1 MGQVSSPWGLLPDGW
16 KLSTIKKEMIVVTD
30 YVANGSFAS
39 LAENVQ
45 YSNTEEYAILI
56 RLYDYNNNFSG
67 SFVYVNEHAYN
78 FLSKSKLYGDEIIIS
93 NVGANVGTVFKC
105 PRLSKPM
112 TLGPNSIVVKLNG
125 NNDFYF
131 YWFKSRYGKYCLD
144 SIVSGSAQPK
154 FNKTHF
160 KELPIPVPPLVEQE
174 KIASLLSS
182 IDDKIAVNSRIC
194 ANLEAQAEALFKSW
208 FVDFTPFKDQPFVD
222 SELGPIPQGWKVR
235 KYEDIILDTLAGD
248 WGKEKITGNYTHE
261 VACVRGCDFQDM
273 NNGYRGN
280 TPQRYILE
288 KNYSTKRLLPQDLII
303 EISGGTLTVSTGRAC
318 LVSKEMLEKYDNN
331 LVCTNF
337 CKVIRPI
344 DGYSAYCYYSWLH
357 KYNNRVMF
365 GYENGSSGL
374 KNFRFKDFLTKEPLL
389 IPPKADL
396 IKFQHIIKLLQ
407 QKKQTNG
414 TESTKLAA
422 LRDTL
427 LPKLMSGEI
436 KL

>member
-1 MGQVSSPWGLLPDGW
+1 MMWATYTMQELINEISMGPFGSD
-16 KLSTIKKEMIVVTD
+16 IKKSVYTNSGVP
-30 YVANGSFAS
+30 VLNGSNLQGFTLKENSFGYVSEEKADS
-39 LAENVQ
+39 LKKCNAH
-45 YSNTEEYAILI
+45 
-56 RLYDYNNNFSG
+56 R
-67 SFVYVNEHAYN
+67 
-78 FLSKSKLYGDEIIIS
+78 GDII
-93 NVGANVGTVFKC
+93 VTHRG
-105 PRLSKPM
+105 
-112 TLGPNSIVVKLNG
+112 TLGQIVYIPNNSLFERYVISQSQFRFNLKPELARAEFIVYYFHTREGQHKILSNASQVGVPALARATTTFRQLEVK
-125 NNDFYF
+125 
-131 YWFKSRYGKYCLD
+131 
-144 SIVSGSAQPK
+144 
-154 FNKTHF
+154 
-160 KELPIPVPPLVEQE
+160 VPPLPVQ
-174 KIASLLSS
+174 
-182 IDDKIAVNSRIC
+182 DKIVGILSALDSKIENNNKIN
-194 ANLEAQAEALFKSW
+194 ANLEAQAQALFKSW

-222 SELGPIPQGWKVR
+222 SELGPIPQGWKVG

>member
-1 MGQVSSPWGLLPDGW
+1 MRQVSSPWGLLPDGW

-67 SFVYVNEHAYN
+67 NFVYVNEHAYN

-160 KELPIPVPPLVEQE
+160 KEMPIPVPPLVEQE
-174 KIASLLSS
+174 KIASILSAL
-182 IDDKIAVNSRIC
+182 DNKIAVNRRIC

-222 SELGPIPQGWKVR
+222 SELGPIPQGWKVGKLGDIALQSTEKVLTRNDVKVLSPITTGKLVLSEEYFTKQVFSKSIRNYKIVKQGAFAYNPARVNIGSLGMNEFKFDGCVSPVYVVFECLKGYSFFFDLFR
-235 KYEDIILDTLAGD
+235 KTEFFKQAVISFAIGGVRQTL
-248 WGKEKITGNYTHE
+248 
-261 VACVRGCDFQDM
+261 
-273 NNGYRGN
+273 
-280 TPQRYILE
+280 
-288 KNYSTKRLLPQDLII
+288 NYSDFALIDA
-303 EISGGTLTVSTGRAC
+303 T
-318 LVSKEMLEKYDNN
+318 
-331 LVCTNF
+331 
-337 CKVIRPI
+337 
-344 DGYSAYCYYSWLH
+344 
-357 KYNNRVMF
+357 
-365 GYENGSSGL
+365 
-374 KNFRFKDFLTKEPLL
+374 
-389 IPPKADL
+389 IPPL
-396 IKFQHIIKLLQ
+396 NIVQSFNEIYLHL
-407 QKKQTNG
+407 KKKISINEEENQR
-414 TESTKLAA
+414 LAA

>member
-67 SFVYVNEHAYN
+67 NFVYVNEHAYN

-222 SELGPIPQGWKVR
+222 SELGPIPQGLKICQISDISHTLETGRRQKGGAVSEGIPSVGAEHVKGIGTYDYSKT
-235 KYEDIILDTLAGD
+235 KYISPEFANKLKT
-248 WGKEKITGNYTHE
+248 GKI
-261 VACVRGCDFQDM
+261 
-273 NNGYRGN
+273 NGY
-280 TPQRYILE
+280 E
-288 KNYSTKRLLPQDLII
+288 LLIYKDGGKPGYFIPNFSIFGEGYPFDL
-303 EISGGTLTVSTGRAC
+303 
-318 LVSKEMLEKYDNN
+318 
-331 LVCTNF
+331 
-337 CKVIRPI
+337 
-344 DGYSAYCYYSWLH
+344 CYLNEH
-357 KYNNRVMF
+357 V
-365 GYENGSSGL
+365 
-374 KNFRFKDFLTKEPLL
+374 FKLDFLQNKGYNIFNYFQFKTNYVMSFLNAQGGKAAIPGINKKDIECIYTFAPNNPKVVEFGNFALPLFTKILRNCVEN
-389 IPPKADL
+389 
-396 IKFQHIIKLLQ
+396 QR
-407 QKKQTNG
+407 
-414 TESTKLAA
+414 LAA